1 MKFFILY
8 INIFLLLNCAA
19 QGTASGGPEDLEG
32 PKLLS
37 IDPPNKSQNIPL
49 DQKIVL
55 TFNELIDPISI
66 QNAIKVSHAH
76 TIKVRGR
83 HIIIKPKKNWTKNKI
98 LSIYLSRKIRDYQKN
113 TISKPIQLAYNTNNE
128 KIINTKIIGE
138 IIGHKKESIIEVG
151 LFNYPINEKNEF
163 IQKVE
168 VDNKGIFEFN
178 FIDYGKYTIGAIETN
193 LININEQIRRKKYS
207 MLTKDYIHLTKSN
220 ELENIKMFLSD
231 PIEKLKITS
240 IKMSGQYDVDLIFN
254 DLSEEKYI
262 IDTLLTPGDSIKINL
277 IKSNRLETYSVPEF
291 NFILPEIIDTI
302 GPKIINHEKNENMIF
317 IEFSEPIRIKSN
329 GIINE
334 NNQDA
339 PINFTF
345 NKSNEI
351 SIPVLKNGN
360 EKIKLL
366 GNYLT
371 DINGN
376 SMIDSIKYISFSKN
390 INKNDEIIGGNIIGS
405 IIYSGKETIILEAQN
420 TKTNEIHTIYADGQN
435 FKLNNLEAGM
445 YKLWAFEALHNNND
459 FTYFSGT
466 WEPYHHAARFTIY
479 PDSIDVRARWDIKG
493 ITIEF
498 D

>member
-32 PKLLS
+32 PVLIS
-37 IDPPNKSQNIPL
+37 IYPPNKSQNIPVN
-49 DQKIVL
+49 QKITL

-66 QNAIKVSHAH
+66 QNAIKVSHDH
-76 TIKVRGR
+76 TIKARGR
-83 HIIIKPKKNWTKNKI
+83 HIIIKPKNNWTTNKI

-113 TISKPIQLAYNTNNE
+113 IISKPIQLAYNTGNE
-128 KIINTKIIGE
+128 KIINTKIIGK
-138 IIGHKKESIIEVG
+138 IIGHEKESIIEVG

-163 IQKVE
+163 VQKIE
-168 VDNKGIFEFN
+168 VDNNGIFEFE

-193 LININEQIRRKKYS
+193 LINIKKQIRRKKYS
-207 MLTKDYIHLTKSN
+207 MLTEEYIHLTESN
-220 ELENIKMFLSD
+220 ELENIKMFLSN
-231 PIEKLKITS
+231 PIEKLQITS
-240 IKMSGQYDVDLIFN
+240 ITMNGQYDIDLIFN

-262 IDTLLTPGDSIKINL
+262 IDTLMIPGDSIKINL
-277 IKSNRLETYSVPEF
+277 IKSNRLETYSVSEF

-302 GPKIINHEKNENMIF
+302 GPKIINHKKNETMIF
-317 IEFSEPIRIKSN
+317 IEFSEPIRVKSN
-329 GIINE
+329 GIING
-334 NNQDA
+334 NNNSI
-339 PINFTF
+339 PINFKL

-351 SIPVLKNGN
+351 SIPVTKNGN
-360 EKIKLL
+360 EKIKIL

-376 SMIDSIKYISFSKN
+376 SMIDSIKYISFNEN
-390 INKNDEIIGGNIIGS
+390 IIENNEIIGGNIIGS
-405 IIYSGKETIILEAQN
+405 IIYSGEETIILEAQN
-420 TKTNEIHTIYADGQN
+420 TITKAVHTVYANGEN
-435 FKLNNLEAGM
+435 FKLNNLEAGI
-445 YKLWAFEALHNNND
+445 YKLWAFEALHDIND
-459 FTYFSGT
+459 FTYFSGI

-493 ITIEF
+493 IEIKF